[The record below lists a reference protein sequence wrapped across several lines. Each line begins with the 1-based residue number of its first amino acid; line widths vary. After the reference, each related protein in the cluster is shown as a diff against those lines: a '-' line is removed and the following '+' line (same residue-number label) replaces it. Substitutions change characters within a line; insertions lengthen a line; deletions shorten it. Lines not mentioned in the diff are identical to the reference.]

1 MKEEK
6 IPSHIV
12 MQVKDNVSCIVE
24 TVTDSATVFDEDF
37 HGNAMLIPGTKDRY
51 IPFGVDD
58 QLPYEI
64 IHHIGRDEIMSQNKF
79 FNVLTC
85 YASGLNY
92 TEYATDKPTR
102 NPEIRK
108 FVMRNSL
115 PSFFLEQ
122 CTDMKYFFFSVD
134 VVIVSK
140 DRKQIVQI
148 RHKEACYCRFEEAD
162 KNGKINHIFYGDFR
176 ESTPNIDK
184 LEKIRLLD
192 FRDPLGELMVLMGRE
207 PGKDGKCEVRT
218 NEYKFAIV
226 SKFPTPG
233 LQYYPVPYYTSIFR
247 GHWYDIKQLIGI
259 GKKAKLR
266 NSSSIKYHVEVHKDY
281 WEQICSAENIY
292 DPEERKKRIAKE
304 YENIKEFI
312 SGIDNHGKLWVSGF
326 YQNPD
331 GKEVSM
337 VKINLI
343 DSSKEGGDWTDDIQE
358 SSNTIC
364 YADNIHP
371 NLVGATPGKSQTN
384 NSGSDKRELFTLKQS
399 LEKAPHDILCTVH
412 NVVIAFN
419 GWDDVV
425 YPDIPLIMLTT
436 LDQKNDAKKVSM
448 NNNSEKDPND
458 E

>member
-37 HGNAMLIPGTKDRY
+37 HGNAMPIPGTKDRY

-184 LEKIRLLD
+184 LEKILLLD

>member
-37 HGNAMLIPGTKDRY
+37 HGNAMPIPGTKDRY

-58 QLPYEI
+58 HLPYEI

>member
-85 YASGLNY
+85 YASGLYY

-122 CTDMKYFFFSVD
+122 CTDIKYFFFSVD

-140 DRKQIVQI
+140 DRKLIVQI

-292 DPEERKKRIAKE
+292 DLEERKKRIAKE

>member
-1 MKEEK
+1 
-6 IPSHIV
+6 

>member
-37 HGNAMLIPGTKDRY
+37 HGNAMPIPGTKDRY

-436 LDQKNDAKKVSM
+436 LDQKKDAKKVSM

>member
-281 WEQICSAENIY
+281 WEQVCSAENIY

>member
-6 IPSHIV
+6 LPSHIV

-37 HGNAMLIPGTKDRY
+37 HGNAMPIPGTKDRY

-281 WEQICSAENIY
+281 WEQICSADNIY

>member
-37 HGNAMLIPGTKDRY
+37 HGNAKLIPGTKDRY

-92 TEYATDKPTR
+92 TEYSTDKPTR

-140 DRKQIVQI
+140 DRKLIVQI

-281 WEQICSAENIY
+281 WEQICSADNIY

-337 VKINLI
+337 VRINLI

>member
-24 TVTDSATVFDEDF
+24 TVTDSATVFDETF
-37 HGNAMLIPGTKDRY
+37 YGNAMPIPGTKDRY

-304 YENIKEFI
+304 YENIKDFI

>member
-37 HGNAMLIPGTKDRY
+37 HGNAMPIPGTKDRY

-458 E
+458 D

>member
-64 IHHIGRDEIMSQNKF
+64 IHYIGRDEIMSQNKF

-148 RHKEACYCRFEEAD
+148 RHKEACYCRFEKAD

-176 ESTPNIDK
+176 ESTPKIDK

>member
-6 IPSHIV
+6 LPSHIV

-281 WEQICSAENIY
+281 WEQICSADNIY

>member
-140 DRKQIVQI
+140 DRKHIVQI

>member
-24 TVTDSATVFDEDF
+24 TVTDSATVFDETF
-37 HGNAMLIPGTKDRY
+37 YGNAMPIPGTKDRY

-64 IHHIGRDEIMSQNKF
+64 IHHIGRDEIMLQNKF

-312 SGIDNHGKLWVSGF
+312 SGIDNHGKLWLSGF

>member
-37 HGNAMLIPGTKDRY
+37 HGNAMPIPGTKDRY

-176 ESTPNIDK
+176 ESTLNIDK
-184 LEKIRLLD
+184 LERIRLLD

>member
-37 HGNAMLIPGTKDRY
+37 HGNAMPIPGTKDRY

>member
-12 MQVKDNVSCIVE
+12 MQVKDNVSCLVE

-37 HGNAMLIPGTKDRY
+37 HGNAMLITGTKDRY

-64 IHHIGRDEIMSQNKF
+64 IYHIGRDEIMSQNKF

-115 PSFFLEQ
+115 PSFFVEQ

-148 RHKEACYCRFEEAD
+148 RHKEACYCRVEEAD

-176 ESTPNIDK
+176 ESTPNLVK
-184 LEKIRLLD
+184 QEKIRLLD
-192 FRDPLGELMVLMGRE
+192 FREPLGELMVLMGRE

-281 WEQICSAENIY
+281 WEQICSADNIY

>member
-12 MQVKDNVSCIVE
+12 MQVKDNVSCLVE

-37 HGNAMLIPGTKDRY
+37 HGNAMPIPGTKDRY

-281 WEQICSAENIY
+281 WEQICSAENIF

>member
-24 TVTDSATVFDEDF
+24 TVTDSATVFDETF
-37 HGNAMLIPGTKDRY
+37 YGNAMPIPGTKDRY

>member
-1 MKEEK
+1 MKKEES
-6 IPSHIV
+6 PSPLV
-12 MQVKDNVSCIVE
+12 MQVKDNVSCLVE

-37 HGNAMLIPGTKDRY
+37 HGNAIAVPGTDYRY

-64 IHHIGRDEIMSQNKF
+64 IRHIGRDEILSQNKF

-102 NPEIRK
+102 NPEIRR

-176 ESTPNIDK
+176 ESTPSIDK
-184 LEKIRLLD
+184 LERIRLLD

-266 NSSSIKYHVEVHKDY
+266 NSSSIKYHVEIHKDY
-281 WEQICSAENIY
+281 WDQICSADNIY

-331 GKEVSM
+331 GKEISM

-358 SSNTIC
+358 SSNVVC

-399 LEKAPHDILCTVH
+399 LEKAPHDILSTVH
-412 NVVIAFN
+412 NVVISYN

-448 NNNSEKDPND
+448 NNNTEKEPND

>member
-37 HGNAMLIPGTKDRY
+37 HGNAMPIPGTKDRY

-292 DPEERKKRIAKE
+292 DPEERKKRIAQE